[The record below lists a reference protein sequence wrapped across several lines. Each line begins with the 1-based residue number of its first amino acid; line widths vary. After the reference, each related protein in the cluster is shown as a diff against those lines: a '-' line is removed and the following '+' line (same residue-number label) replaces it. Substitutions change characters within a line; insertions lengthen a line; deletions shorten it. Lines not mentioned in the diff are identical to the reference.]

1 MATIVCWPLVTAWV
15 GGWPGLAW
23 SWPAVFSLSIGVVL
37 MIGPVLHAW
46 RRVASCQPV
55 TEIIVAIL
63 LFFLLPVRKLI
74 QNTTSIQAHLHS
86 HVDMILSVCVCRSYT
101 VSYLLAAAKKI
112 KVLVTE
118 AINMIIVLWFA
129 ASGWS
134 RRRQQLRDSWAKN
147 RVWSQMWVHIRSTY
161 LIYCHYKCQDGTLIC
176 HWAAYDGRR
185 ECLCC
190 NAILRSNQTR
200 ICIFVRY
207 TSRPSRYKNISII
220 IFLQYFLIALFDVA
234 LIACISGVF
243 ISAVKYSKPV

>member
-1 MATIVCWPLVTAWV
+1 MHRSRHRACSCRLDTITC
-15 GGWPGLAW
+15 
-23 SWPAVFSLSIGVVL
+23 
-37 MIGPVLHAW
+37 HAFN
-46 RRVASCQPV
+46 RHQPV
-55 TEIIVAIL
+55 HYFLFAFLPLRFELSRLQSILSVTYSSAFL

-86 HVDMILSVCVCRSYT
+86 HVDMTLSVCVCRSYT